1 MEHIISVLV
10 ENKFGVLARVAG
22 LFSAR
27 GYNIESLSVAPTLD
41 PTTSMITIVTQGEE
55 RVIEQIIKQ
64 LNKVIEVMKVTDL
77 TETSFLDRETALI
90 KISAKD
96 DHRDEAMRIA
106 EIFRAKIVDS
116 SSTTYTIEVTGDV
129 DKVEALINMLKPL
142 GIKDL
147 LVKSGLAKSG
157 SDAWRA
163 VDQGA
168 VSIDGMKIVERMHRQ
183 PLTSIFVLRLG
194 KKMIRVV
201 PRGAASAGA

>member
-1 MEHIISVLV
+1 MERIISVLV

-41 PTTSMITIVTQGEE
+41 PTTSMITIVTTGED
-55 RVIEQIIKQ
+55 RIVEQIIKQ
-64 LNKVIEVMKVTDL
+64 LNKVIEVLKVTDL

-90 KISAKD
+90 KINAKPE
-96 DHRDEAMRIA
+96 HRDEAMRIA

-116 SSTTYTIEVTGDV
+116 SSATYTIEVTGDV

-147 LVKSGLAKSG
+147 VRTGRIAISREA
-157 SDAWRA
+157 A
-163 VDQGA
+163 
-168 VSIDGMKIVERMHRQ
+168 
-183 PLTSIFVLRLG
+183 RLPSRRDIQAL
-194 KKMIRVV
+194 K
-201 PRGAASAGA
+201 A